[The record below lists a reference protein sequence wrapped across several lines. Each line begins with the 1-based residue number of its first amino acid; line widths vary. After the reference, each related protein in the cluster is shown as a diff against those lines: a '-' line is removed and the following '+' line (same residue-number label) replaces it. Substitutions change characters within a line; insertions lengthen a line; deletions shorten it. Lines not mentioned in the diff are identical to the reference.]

1 MTANTSQLARLFQLM
16 TSVAELVIRGS
27 RDAERVSAVLQRVKE
42 SPNFDEVSIE
52 DLVIRRNRDAV
63 VKPRKGVR
71 AFLRD
76 WQTLY
81 RQEFGI
87 EIDIS
92 KIRIPKRVPGFN
104 RLIVV
109 AQGLTPEKIVS
120 VLKGHMTVWKYAD
133 NLDTVKS
140 DRKTDQPY
148 AIWIRDRQEADEELK
163 NKSAN
168 QLQQEG
174 VNCITLEERLLYHLK
189 YFLETGK
196 HLDEKNWTLCAGS
209 RDPDG
214 GVPEVVWGPGGG
226 VVGVGWCG
234 PSVADSGLRA
244 RSVVS

>member
-1 MTANTSQLARLFQLM
+1 MFAKTERRKARLLDLV
-16 TSVAELVIRGS
+16 TTVLELV
-27 RDAERVSAVLQRVKE
+27 RDGKRDPERVADELQRIKDN
-42 SPNFDEVSIE
+42 PNFSEAPKQVSKE
-52 DLVIRRNRDAV
+52 
-63 VKPRKGVR
+63 KPTRPGQGVR
-71 AFLRD
+71 AMLRD

-92 KIRIPKRVPGFN
+92 KIRIPKRVPGFD

-234 PSVADSGLRA
+234 PS
-244 RSVVS
+244 